1 MYELFSKYYNESD
14 VKKIIDGLS
23 VKRKS
28 TFRVNFLKSDVES
41 VKNILAQNNI
51 NYEILSN
58 IKANNL
64 NDESCIE
71 IHNNKLNLTNNIE
84 NSIENN
90 TENIESNDSIN
101 ELDVKIDVLQNLNY
115 NIEKAGIFII
125 DSADE
130 KSVEAFPLYEN
141 GEIYFQSISSMLP
154 VFMLEP
160 NSGENILDMC
170 AAPGGKTTM
179 IQSITGNSVNLTA
192 VELHYD
198 RFKKLEY
205 NVKKQEA
212 NVYLIN
218 KNAMDLDDFL
228 KFDKILLDAPC
239 SGSGILD
246 LNVENHNFSDKLIE
260 KCVKTQKN
268 LIKKAHKLLKK
279 SGTLIY
285 STCSLLNVENEEIVA
300 FAEKLGFKKE
310 KTIKVFP
317 SELYEGFYIGRLVRG

>member
-1 MYELFSKYYNESD
+1 
-14 VKKIIDGLS
+14 
-23 VKRKS
+23 
-28 TFRVNFLKSDVES
+28 
-41 VKNILAQNNI
+41 
-51 NYEILSN
+51 
-58 IKANNL
+58 
-64 NDESCIE
+64 
-71 IHNNKLNLTNNIE
+71 
-84 NSIENN
+84 
-90 TENIESNDSIN
+90 
-101 ELDVKIDVLQNLNY
+101 
-115 NIEKAGIFII
+115 
-125 DSADE
+125 
-130 KSVEAFPLYEN
+130 
-141 GEIYFQSISSMLP
+141 MLP

-160 NSGENILDMC
+160 NKGENILDMC

-192 VELHYD
+192 VELHFD

-205 NVKKQEA
+205 NVKKQGA

-279 SGTLIY
+279 SGTLLY
-285 STCSLLNVENEEIVA
+285 STCSLLKVENEEIVS

-310 KTIKVFP
+310 QTIKVFP
-317 SELYEGFYIGRLVRG
+317 SELYEGFYIGRLAPLTANS